1 MVNVNFFGRLLKMIS
16 IATNGKWKIPLEL
29 DINLDNN
36 AQMFVLKPS
45 GHFGVTGTKNYKNK
59 K

>member
-1 MVNVNFFGRLLKMIS
+1 MVNVNFSGRLLKIIS
-16 IATNGKWKIPLEL
+16 YATMEMEIPLEL

-36 AQMFVLKPS
+36 SQMFVLKPS
-45 GHFGVTGTKNYKNK
+45 DHVGFMGTKNYKNK

>member
-1 MVNVNFFGRLLKMIS
+1 MQLW
-16 IATNGKWKIPLEL
+16 KWKIPLEL

-45 GHFGVTGTKNYKNK
+45 DHVGVTGMKNYKNK